1 MMRMLSSVQ
10 FIWVFSILTFTLVLL
25 ILNLRLFIRRGRT
38 PVTYIVHA
46 LSIFTVLFLS
56 TILMR
61 HVSFDM
67 TFFPHYKLL
76 GDLFLAMIIALLL
89 GFIYVY
95 FQTKAFHLPPDLHEV
110 FTQLEDLILVYD
122 YSGKLHLNNHPD
134 LCNRYFINVVP
145 SLDELR
151 QNGKNPYEWELE
163 GKDKTYTLWTVIT
176 PIFSNLEP
184 IGTAVVFYDV
194 SVEKAL
200 YQEIE
205 QKNKEIEVHN
215 EKLRSNLYVYAQYEA
230 EKMRLEVISELQEN
244 LIHRLESVILRIQ
257 RLESVATSDTISD
270 IADEL
275 RDVYQLVRQS
285 VQDIANRKGGYDYD

>member
-1 MMRMLSSVQ
+1 MRMLSSVQ

-134 LCNRYFINVVP
+134 LCNRYFLNVVP
-145 SLDELR
+145 TLDELR
-151 QNGKNPYEWELE
+151 HNGKNPYEWELE

>member
-38 PVTYIVHA
+38 PVTFIVHA

-134 LCNRYFINVVP
+134 LCNRYFINLVP
-145 SLDELR
+145 TLDELR
-151 QNGKNPYEWELE
+151 HNGKNPYEWELE

>member
-1 MMRMLSSVQ
+1 
-10 FIWVFSILTFTLVLL
+10 
-25 ILNLRLFIRRGRT
+25 
-38 PVTYIVHA
+38 
-46 LSIFTVLFLS
+46 
-56 TILMR
+56 
-61 HVSFDM
+61 M

-134 LCNRYFINVVP
+134 LCNRYFINLVP
-145 SLDELR
+145 TLDELR
-151 QNGKNPYEWELE
+151 HNGKNPYEWELE

-205 QKNKEIEVHN
+205 QKNKEIEVRN

>member
-1 MMRMLSSVQ
+1 MRMLSSVQ

-38 PVTYIVHA
+38 PVTFIVHA

>member
-1 MMRMLSSVQ
+1 MRMLSSVQ

-145 SLDELR
+145 TLDELR
-151 QNGKNPYEWELE
+151 HNGKNPYEWELE

>member
-1 MMRMLSSVQ
+1 MRMLSSVQ

-56 TILMR
+56 TLLMR

-134 LCNRYFINVVP
+134 LCKHYFINLVP
-145 SLDELR
+145 TLDELR
-151 QNGKNPYEWELE
+151 HNGKNPYEWELE

-215 EKLRSNLYVYAQYEA
+215 EKLRSNLYVYAQFEA